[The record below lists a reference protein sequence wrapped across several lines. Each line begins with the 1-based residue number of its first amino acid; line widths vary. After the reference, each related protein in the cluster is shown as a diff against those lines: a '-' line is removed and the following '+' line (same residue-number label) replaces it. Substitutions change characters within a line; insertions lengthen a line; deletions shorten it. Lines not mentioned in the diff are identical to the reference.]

1 MERKF
6 IRRLPLPTRDNWIW
20 WVLIAGTVATVIIGG
35 IFLTGLALRAS
46 GIWPAASPTPTP
58 TSVPTVT
65 LSPEQGCPGA
75 PVTVSGSG
83 WPVGE
88 VVTLRLAAPAAY
100 GSAAVDFMTATVGF
114 EGTFTASLSIP
125 VVRPWSEFPAV
136 RVQVVSTTSTVTA
149 LFDLISAPVE
159 QSATATPRA
168 TATPAASA
176 TPTPSLTPTPTPSP
190 ETAAWRGE
198 YFNNITLWG
207 APAVVRDDPD
217 LAFDWGTA
225 PPVAGVLADGFAVRW
240 TRVIAFPAGVHRFYV
255 AADDGVRVWLDGQL
269 LIDEWHGAEPRIYS
283 ADLALVPGDHTLV
296 VEYYEVWGNAGIR
309 FWWDRPDAYPQW
321 RGDYYSNIRLS
332 GEPVLTR
339 NDVSLH
345 FVWGTGAPANGLP
358 ADKFSVRWI
367 RTLAFDAGTYR
378 FRVLVDDGARLYVD
392 GVRVIDAWANGAAR
406 EVTGA
411 VSLTGGDH
419 EIRLEYYDAG
429 GDAVIQLTWEK
440 AGAFDNWRGEYWP
453 NRSFSGL
460 PTLVRDDATLD
471 FTWDTGSPAPE
482 IPSNSFSARWSR
494 TLDFATGT
502 YEFRVLVDD
511 GARLWVDDRLV
522 IDGWEDGGTRELT
535 VDLPLAA
542 GAHTLMLEYYEG
554 FGQARARLTW
564 EKITPSFPDWKG
576 EYWPNV
582 NLAGAP
588 VLVRNDRKIAFDW
601 AKGAAAVGLPID
613 QYSARWSRTNT
624 FEAGLYRFSAVA
636 DDGVRVSVDGVRVI
650 DAWTTSA
657 GDEVHTAE
665 RALSAGQHTIVVE
678 YFEGSIDAS
687 IEAWFE
693 RVGGMPTETPLPT
706 ETAAPTATATPTPP
720 PTALP
725 TVTPDTPTPTLT
737 PTLTLAATP
746 VMTTTTPTSTVY
758 INEVM
763 PVVGRIDWD
772 EDGAVELGD
781 AWVELYNPT
790 DEALSLE
797 WWVLEVEGIEHYG
810 YKLPLGTVIQ
820 PQGYLV
826 ITSEEAGLP
835 FVEGR
840 LRLRHEAVLFDA
852 VELLVLEADRSLSRD
867 AAGEWQGGWL
877 PTLGALNLPPEA
889 KGRAR

>member
-46 GIWPAASPTPTP
+46 GIWPAALPTPTP

-65 LSPEQGCPGA
+65 LSPEQGRPGA

-88 VVTLRLAAPAAY
+88 IVMLRLAPPAAY
-100 GSAAVDFMTATVGF
+100 GTAAVDFMTATVGF

-136 RVQVVSTTSTVTA
+136 RIQVVGTASSVTVTA
-149 LFDLISAPVE
+149 VFDLILASDD
-159 QSATATPRA
+159 QSATATATA
-168 TATPAASA
+168 TATPTASA

-190 ETAAWRGE
+190 ESAAWRGE

-217 LAFDWGTA
+217 LDFDWGTA
-225 PPVAGVLADGFAVRW
+225 PPVAGVLADGFAARW
-240 TRVIAFPAGVHRFYV
+240 TRVIAFPAGAHRFYV
-255 AADDGVRVWLDGQL
+255 AADDGVRIWLDGQIL
-269 LIDEWHGAEPRIYS
+269 VDEWHGAQSRTYT
-283 ADLALVPGDHTLV
+283 ADLALLAGDHTLV
-296 VEYYEVWGNAGIR
+296 VEYYEVWGSANIR
-309 FWWDRPDAYPQW
+309 FWWDRAGAYPEW
-321 RGDYYSNIRLS
+321 RGDYYPNIQLS

-345 FVWGTGAPANGLP
+345 FAWGTGAPANGLP

-367 RTLAFDAGTYR
+367 RTVAFDAGTYR
-378 FRVLVDDGARLYVD
+378 FRVLVDDGARLYLD
-392 GVRVIDAWANGAAR
+392 GVRVIDAWTNGAAR
-406 EVTGA
+406 AVTGDI
-411 VSLTGGDH
+411 SLAGGDH
-419 EIRLEYYDAG
+419 EIRVEYYDTG

-440 AGAFDNWRGEYWP
+440 AGAFDNWRGEYWR

-460 PTLVRDDATLD
+460 PTLVRDDEAID
-471 FTWDTGSPAPE
+471 FAWDTGSPAPE

-494 TLDFATGT
+494 TLEFATGT

-522 IDGWEDGGTRELT
+522 IDAWEDGGTRELT

-576 EYWPNV
+576 EYWPNA
-582 NLAGAP
+582 NLAGPP
-588 VLVRNDRKIAFDW
+588 VLIRNDRKVAFDW
-601 AKGAAAVGLPID
+601 DKGSPGVGLPTD
-613 QYSARWSRTNT
+613 EFSARWSQTAA
-624 FEAGLYRFSAVA
+624 FEAGLYRFSAAA
-636 DDGVRVSVDGVRVI
+636 DDGVRVSVDDDRVI
-650 DAWTTSA
+650 DAWYTSA
-657 GDEVHTAE
+657 GDKVHTVE
-665 RALSAGQHTIVVE
+665 RVLSAGQHAIVVE
-678 YFEGSIDAS
+678 YFEGSLDAFV
-687 IEAWFE
+687 EAWFE
-693 RVGGMPTETPLPT
+693 RVGGLPTETPLPT

-720 PTALP
+720 STALP

-737 PTLTLAATP
+737 VTATP

-772 EDGAVELGD
+772 EDGVAEPGD

-790 DEALSLE
+790 DESLSLE
-797 WWVLEVEGIEHYG
+797 WWVLEVEGIEQYG
-810 YKLPLGTVIQ
+810 YKLPLDTVIQ

-826 ITSEEAGLP
+826 ITSEEAGIP

-840 LRLRHEAVLFDA
+840 LRLRHDAVLFDA

-867 AAGEWQGGWL
+867 AAGEWQEGWL

-889 KGRAR
+889 TGRAR